1 MMLVLSLT
9 PDNVSYVIQIIQIK
23 DLSAL
28 NDLDD
33 ELQRESFIY

>member
-33 ELQRESFIY
+33 ELQWESFIY